1 LSRKHLR
8 LAAQANG
15 NDQVAV
21 VANYAR
27 ATPWKRLRLLAGLLA
42 AIPIWLAGCGGSAV
56 TANPSNDVFAI
67 APFTT
72 QVDTNC
78 TGCNA
83 NNARGIAVHQFTATL
98 NSGRS
103 ADVEWSVSGGDRSA
117 GAGIITADGQYSP
130 PSFLTTDRVEVVV
143 TATLKSNPTIKATS
157 VITVTPGFLQPLT
170 PENVALGANQ
180 TIVVTGVL
188 AEAGGGVDIRFGLS
202 DSPTGTSGGE
212 GSLSATSCQ
221 RTERAFSTCT
231 VTYTAPPV
239 VQSTSVTYVV
249 ATAGDSPS
257 KTQAAVLL
265 NGAGVFSNPAGHQ
278 EQLATPML
286 LGSSGGNNSDFDA
299 HGNSIVDCCSGTLGA
314 LVQDNT
320 GRQFLLSNNHVLA
333 QSDHASV
340 GDAIVQPGLIDNNC
354 TPYGEGA
361 GTLPVGALTAWLPLS
376 SKETNADAAIAEVGS
391 HTVDATGSILELGVR
406 RSDGSLAAA
415 PPGTSTTDGKGE
427 TASLQLRVAKSG
439 RTTGLTCGGV
449 SALDVDVSV
458 DYFRDCAETRPY
470 LTKTYTNQVGLSG
483 DHFSDAGDSG
493 ALVVDASNAEPVGL
507 YFAGGTDAA
516 GVGQGMANPAN
527 DVLNELSTQNAGETF
542 TFVGGPDHA
551 VSCLSYGDSSV
562 AAAQSLALTDAEN
575 SRAQQ
580 GLSMARSL
588 VNPGT
593 GVLGVALGK
602 STDHPGE
609 GAVVVYVAEI
619 AGASVPS
626 IIDGVRTVVIPTT
639 ARAVAEG
646 AAPTTVSISEA
657 PPLMT
662 ATLRSAIILKQQVV
676 HDLMQQNPAFFGVG
690 VGQSLD
696 NPRDAA
702 LVIYLD
708 RKNIPALL
716 PKTIR
721 GLRTRYI
728 VMDRMHVTRSY
739 SAAFATGKHCSPHP
753 VSAQPEEYDPA
764 TALQPHGLD
773 LF

>member
-1 LSRKHLR
+1 MNLD
-8 LAAQANG
+8 AQANG

-21 VANYAR
+21 VASYVT
-27 ATPWKRLRLLAGLLA
+27 ATLWKRLRLLAVPLA
-42 AIPIWLAGCGGSAV
+42 GFPIWLAGCGGSAV

-83 NNARGIAVHQFTATL
+83 TNARGSAVHQFTATL
-98 NSGRS
+98 NSGKS

-117 GAGIITADGQYSP
+117 GAGIITANGQYSP

-143 TATLKSNPTIKATS
+143 TATLKANPGMRATS

-212 GSLSATSCQ
+212 GSLSATTCQ

-231 VTYTAPPV
+231 VTYTAPTV
-239 VQSTSVTYVV
+239 VQSTFVTYVV

-265 NGAGVFSNPAGHQ
+265 NSAGVSSNPTGHQ

-286 LGSSGGNNSDFDA
+286 LGSSGGNNNDFDA
-299 HGNSIVDCCSGTLGA
+299 HGNNIVDCCSGTLGS

-333 QSDHASV
+333 QSDHANV

-415 PPGTSTTDGKGE
+415 PPGTSSTDGRGE
-427 TASLQLRVAKSG
+427 IASLQMRVAKSG

-449 SALDVDVSV
+449 SALDVDISV

-470 LTKTYTNQVGLSG
+470 LTKTFTNQVGLSG
-483 DHFSDAGDSG
+483 DHLSDAGDSG
-493 ALVVDASNAEPVGL
+493 ALVVDAGNAEPVGL

-527 DVLNELSTQNAGETF
+527 DVLNELSAQNPRGNF
-542 TFVGGPDHA
+542 NFVGGPDHA

-575 SRAQQ
+575 ARAQRA
-580 GLSMARSL
+580 LTTARSL
-588 VNPGT
+588 VNPAT
-593 GVLGVALGK
+593 GVLGVAMGK

-609 GAVVVYVAEI
+609 AAVVMYVAGN
-619 AGASVPS
+619 AGSSVPS
-626 IIDGVRTVVIPTT
+626 IIDGVRTVVIPST

-646 AAPTTVSISEA
+646 AAPATVSISDA
-657 PPLMT
+657 PPLMNET
-662 ATLRSAIILKQQVV
+662 IQQAVIVKQQVARE
-676 HDLMQQNPAFFGVG
+676 LMNQNPAFFGIG
-690 VGQSLD
+690 VGLSLD

-702 LVIYLD
+702 LVIYVD
-708 RKNIPALL
+708 RKDIPAQL
-716 PKTIR
+716 PQTIQ

-739 SAAFATGKHCSPHP
+739 AATFATGKHCTAHP
-753 VSAQPEEYDPA
+753 VSEQTKEYDPA
-764 TALQPHGLD
+764 SALQPHSLGL
-773 LF
+773 F